1 MSNKFNEIDTELIKK
16 EVKEELLKREIMIG
30 LEEDEIDLFE
40 LFGVLKKHYKLVLI
54 MPIVVAILVALYS
67 LTLPNYYKSSA
78 TLYVQSKSGGLS
90 SVLSSIP
97 MAGMLGLG
105 QNSDSGYLEAFLKS
119 NTMSGIIIQ
128 KYGIATNTAIVGPN
142 PKPASEVK
150 YDELLKTVNKTVSI
164 SNDAKSGLITI
175 SAETMDAKLSADI
188 TNTYI
193 EHLTRFASEPQRKKL
208 HFLAEQ
214 LAQVNKDLNEAQEA
228 LKKFQDENKMF
239 TLEDHAKSVV
249 ERMTK
254 LQTEK
259 FSTEVS
265 MQTQDRLM
273 QSFGSMPELVKLEA
287 LKVSEATRI
296 KAINDEINVTQT
308 AMENLPKLAL
318 EFARLRVG
326 LSVKEKLFTMITEQH
341 ELAKIATAD
350 ESSAFDIIDTPLV
363 PELKSKPKRSIMVVL
378 SGLLAGVI
386 GVFSSFLIEFIQKRK
401 QKEKQES

>member
-54 MPIVVAILVALYS
+54 MPLIVAILVALYS
-67 LTLPNYYKSSA
+67 LTMPNYYKSSA

-105 QNSDSGYLEAFLKS
+105 QSSDSGYLEAFLKS

-128 KYGIATNTAIVGPN
+128 KFGIATNTAIVGPN

-150 YDELLKTVNKTVSI
+150 YDDLLNIVNKTVSI
-164 SNDAKSGLITI
+164 GNDAKSGLITI
-175 SAETMDAKLSADI
+175 SAETMDANLSAQI
-188 TNTYI
+188 TNSYI
-193 EHLTRFASEPQRKKL
+193 EHLTRFANEPQHKKL
-208 HFLAEQ
+208 LFLSEQ
-214 LAQVNKDLNEAQEA
+214 LAQVTKDLNEAQES

-239 TLEDHAKSVV
+239 TLEEYAKSIV

-273 QSFGSMPELVKLEA
+273 QSFGSMPELIKLEA
-287 LKVSEATRI
+287 LKVAEATRI
-296 KAINDEINVTQT
+296 KAISDEITVTQT
-308 AMENLPKLAL
+308 AMESLPKLAL
-318 EFARLRVG
+318 EFARLRVA
-326 LSVKEKLFTMITEQH
+326 LSVKEKLFAMITEQH
-341 ELAKIATAD
+341 ELAKIAIAD
-350 ESSAFDIIDTPLV
+350 ESSAFDVIDSPLV
-363 PELKSKPKRSIMVVL
+363 PELKSKPKRATMVIL
-378 SGLLAGVI
+378 AGLLAGVI

-401 QKEKQES
+401 QKES

>member
-54 MPIVVAILVALYS
+54 MPLIVAILVALYS
-67 LTLPNYYKSSA
+67 LTMPNYYKSSA

-105 QNSDSGYLEAFLKS
+105 QSSDSGYLEAFLKS

-128 KYGIATNTAIVGPN
+128 KFGIATNTAIVGPN

-150 YDELLKTVNKTVSI
+150 YDDLLNIVNKTVSI
-164 SNDAKSGLITI
+164 GNDAKSGLITI
-175 SAETMDAKLSADI
+175 SAETMDANLSAQI
-188 TNTYI
+188 TNSYI
-193 EHLTRFASEPQRKKL
+193 EHLTRFANEPQRKKL
-208 HFLAEQ
+208 LFLSEQ
-214 LAQVNKDLNEAQEA
+214 LAQVTKDLNEAQES

-239 TLEDHAKSVV
+239 TLEEYAKSIV

-273 QSFGSMPELVKLEA
+273 QSFGSMPELIKLEA
-287 LKVSEATRI
+287 LKVAEATRI
-296 KAINDEINVTQT
+296 KAINDEISVTQT
-308 AMENLPKLAL
+308 AMESLPKLAL
-318 EFARLRVG
+318 EFARLRVA

-341 ELAKIATAD
+341 ELAKIAIAD
-350 ESSAFDIIDTPLV
+350 ESTSFDIIDSPLV
-363 PELKSKPKRSIMVVL
+363 PELKSKPKRATMVIL
-378 SGLLAGVI
+378 AGLLAGVI
-386 GVFSSFLIEFIQKRK
+386 GVLSSFLIEFIQKRK
-401 QKEKQES
+401 QKES

>member
-54 MPIVVAILVALYS
+54 MPLIVAILVALYS
-67 LTLPNYYKSSA
+67 LTMPNYYKSSA

-105 QNSDSGYLEAFLKS
+105 QSSDSGYLEAFLKS

-128 KYGIATNTAIVGPN
+128 KFGIATNTAIVGPN
-142 PKPASEVK
+142 PKPASDVK
-150 YDELLKTVNKTVSI
+150 YDDLLNTVNKTVSI
-164 SNDAKSGLITI
+164 GNDAKSGLITI
-175 SAETMDAKLSADI
+175 SAETMDANLSAQI
-188 TNTYI
+188 TNSYI
-193 EHLTRFASEPQRKKL
+193 EHLTRFANEPQRKKL
-208 HFLAEQ
+208 LFLSEQ
-214 LAQVNKDLNEAQEA
+214 LAQVTKDLNEAQES

-239 TLEDHAKSVV
+239 TLEEYAKSIV

-273 QSFGSMPELVKLEA
+273 QSFGSMPELIKLEA
-287 LKVSEATRI
+287 LKVAEATRI
-296 KAINDEINVTQT
+296 KAISDEITVTQT
-308 AMENLPKLAL
+308 AMESLPKLAL
-318 EFARLRVG
+318 DFARLRVA
-326 LSVKEKLFTMITEQH
+326 LSVKEKLFTMITEQY
-341 ELAKIATAD
+341 ELAKIAIAD
-350 ESSAFDIIDTPLV
+350 ESSAFDIIDSPLV
-363 PELKSKPKRSIMVVL
+363 PELKSKPKRATMVIL
-378 SGLLAGVI
+378 AGLLAGVI

-401 QKEKQES
+401 QKES

>member
-1 MSNKFNEIDTELIKK
+1 MNNKFNEIDTELIKK

-54 MPIVVAILVALYS
+54 MPLIVAILVALYS
-67 LTLPNYYKSSA
+67 LTMPNYYKSSA
-78 TLYVQSKSGGLS
+78 TLYVQSKSGGLN

-105 QNSDSGYLEAFLKS
+105 QSSDSGYLEAFLKS

-142 PKPASEVK
+142 PKPASDVK
-150 YDELLKTVNKTVSI
+150 YDDLLNIVNKTVSI
-164 SNDAKSGLITI
+164 GNDAKSGLITI
-175 SAETMDAKLSADI
+175 SAETMDANLSAQI
-188 TNTYI
+188 TNSYI
-193 EHLTRFASEPQRKKL
+193 EHLTRFANEPQRKKL
-208 HFLAEQ
+208 LFLSEQ
-214 LAQVNKDLNEAQEA
+214 LAQVTKDLNEAQES

-239 TLEDHAKSVV
+239 TLEEYAKSIV

-273 QSFGSMPELVKLEA
+273 QSFGSMPELIKLEA
-287 LKVSEATRI
+287 LKVAEATRI
-296 KAINDEINVTQT
+296 KAINDEISVTQT
-308 AMENLPKLAL
+308 AMESLPKLAL
-318 EFARLRVG
+318 EFARLRVA
-326 LSVKEKLFTMITEQH
+326 LSVKEKLFTMITEQY
-341 ELAKIATAD
+341 ELAKIAIAD
-350 ESSAFDIIDTPLV
+350 ESSAFDVIDSPLV
-363 PELKSKPKRSIMVVL
+363 PELKSKPKRATMVIL
-378 SGLLAGVI
+378 AGLLAGVI

-401 QKEKQES
+401 QKES

>member
-54 MPIVVAILVALYS
+54 MPLIVAILVALYS
-67 LTLPNYYKSSA
+67 LTMPNYYKSSA

-105 QNSDSGYLEAFLKS
+105 QSSDSGYLEAFLKS

-128 KYGIATNTAIVGPN
+128 KFGIATNTAIVGPN
-142 PKPASEVK
+142 PKPASDVK
-150 YDELLKTVNKTVSI
+150 YDDLLNTVNKTVSI
-164 SNDAKSGLITI
+164 GNDAKSGLITI
-175 SAETMDAKLSADI
+175 SAETMDANLSAQI
-188 TNTYI
+188 TNSYI
-193 EHLTRFASEPQRKKL
+193 EHLTRFANEPQRKKL
-208 HFLAEQ
+208 LFLSEQ
-214 LAQVNKDLNEAQEA
+214 LAQVTKDLNEAQES

-239 TLEDHAKSVV
+239 TLEEYAKSIV

-273 QSFGSMPELVKLEA
+273 QSFGSMPELIKLEA
-287 LKVSEATRI
+287 LKVAEATRI
-296 KAINDEINVTQT
+296 KAINDEISVTQT
-308 AMENLPKLAL
+308 AMESLPKLAL
-318 EFARLRVG
+318 EFARLRVA

-341 ELAKIATAD
+341 ELAKIAIAD
-350 ESSAFDIIDTPLV
+350 ESTSFDIIDSPLV
-363 PELKSKPKRSIMVVL
+363 PELKSKPKRATMVIL
-378 SGLLAGVI
+378 AGLLAGVI

-401 QKEKQES
+401 QKES

>member
-54 MPIVVAILVALYS
+54 MPLIVAILVALYS
-67 LTLPNYYKSSA
+67 LTMPNYYKSSA
-78 TLYVQSKSGGLS
+78 TLYVQSKSGGLN

-97 MAGMLGLG
+97 MLGLG
-105 QNSDSGYLEAFLKS
+105 QSSDSGYLEAFLKS

-128 KYGIATNTAIVGPN
+128 KFGIATNTAIVGPN
-142 PKPASEVK
+142 PKPASDVK
-150 YDELLKTVNKTVSI
+150 YDDLLNSVNKTVSI
-164 SNDAKSGLITI
+164 GNDAKSGLITI
-175 SAETMDAKLSADI
+175 SAETMDANLSAQI
-188 TNTYI
+188 TNSYI
-193 EHLTRFASEPQRKKL
+193 EHLTRFANEPQRKKL
-208 HFLAEQ
+208 LFLSEQ
-214 LAQVNKDLNEAQEA
+214 LAQVTKDLNEAQES

-239 TLEDHAKSVV
+239 TLEEYAKSIV

-273 QSFGSMPELVKLEA
+273 QSFGSMPELIKLEA
-287 LKVSEATRI
+287 LKVAEATRI
-296 KAINDEINVTQT
+296 KAINDEISVTQT
-308 AMENLPKLAL
+308 AMESLPKLAL
-318 EFARLRVG
+318 DFARLRVA
-326 LSVKEKLFTMITEQH
+326 LSVKEKLFTMITEQY
-341 ELAKIATAD
+341 ELAKIAIAD
-350 ESSAFDIIDTPLV
+350 ESSAFDIIDSPLV
-363 PELKSKPKRSIMVVL
+363 PELKSKPKRATMVIL
-378 SGLLAGVI
+378 AGLLAGVI

-401 QKEKQES
+401 QKES

>member
-54 MPIVVAILVALYS
+54 MPLIVAILVALYS
-67 LTLPNYYKSSA
+67 LTMPNYYKSSA
-78 TLYVQSKSGGLS
+78 TLYVQSKSGGLN

-105 QNSDSGYLEAFLKS
+105 QSSDSGYLEAFLKS

-150 YDELLKTVNKTVSI
+150 YDDLLNIVNKTVSI
-164 SNDAKSGLITI
+164 GNDAKSGLITI
-175 SAETMDAKLSADI
+175 SAETMDANLSAQI
-188 TNTYI
+188 TNSYI
-193 EHLTRFASEPQRKKL
+193 EHLTRFANEPQRKKL
-208 HFLAEQ
+208 LFLSEQ
-214 LAQVNKDLNEAQEA
+214 LAQVTKDLNEAQES

-239 TLEDHAKSVV
+239 TLEEYAKSIV

-273 QSFGSMPELVKLEA
+273 QSFGSMPELIKLEA
-287 LKVSEATRI
+287 LKVAEATRI
-296 KAINDEINVTQT
+296 KAINDEISVTQT
-308 AMENLPKLAL
+308 AMESLPKLAL
-318 EFARLRVG
+318 EFARLRVA
-326 LSVKEKLFTMITEQH
+326 LSVKEKLFTMITEQY
-341 ELAKIATAD
+341 ELAKIAIAD
-350 ESSAFDIIDTPLV
+350 ESSAFDIIDSPLV
-363 PELKSKPKRSIMVVL
+363 PELKSKPKRATMVIL
-378 SGLLAGVI
+378 AGLLAGVI

-401 QKEKQES
+401 QKES

>member
-54 MPIVVAILVALYS
+54 MPLIVAILVALYS
-67 LTLPNYYKSSA
+67 LTMPNYYKSSA

-105 QNSDSGYLEAFLKS
+105 QISDSGYLEAFLKS

-128 KYGIATNTAIVGPN
+128 KFGIATNTAIVGPN
-142 PKPASEVK
+142 PKPASDVK
-150 YDELLKTVNKTVSI
+150 YDDLLNTVNKTVSI
-164 SNDAKSGLITI
+164 GNDAKSGLITI
-175 SAETMDAKLSADI
+175 SAETMDANLSAQI
-188 TNTYI
+188 TNSYI
-193 EHLTRFASEPQRKKL
+193 EHLTRFANEPQHKKL
-208 HFLAEQ
+208 LFLSEQ
-214 LAQVNKDLNEAQEA
+214 LAQVTKDLNEAQES

-239 TLEDHAKSVV
+239 TLEEYAKSIV

-273 QSFGSMPELVKLEA
+273 QSFGSMPELIKLEA
-287 LKVSEATRI
+287 LKVAEATRI
-296 KAINDEINVTQT
+296 KAISDEITVTQT
-308 AMENLPKLAL
+308 AMESLPKLAL
-318 EFARLRVG
+318 DFARLRVA
-326 LSVKEKLFTMITEQH
+326 LSVKEKLFTMITEQY
-341 ELAKIATAD
+341 ELAKIAIAD
-350 ESSAFDIIDTPLV
+350 ESAAFDIIDSPLV
-363 PELKSKPKRSIMVVL
+363 PELKSKPKRATMVIL
-378 SGLLAGVI
+378 AGLLAGVI

-401 QKEKQES
+401 QKES

>member
-54 MPIVVAILVALYS
+54 MPLIVAILVALYS
-67 LTLPNYYKSSA
+67 LTMPNYYKSSA

-105 QNSDSGYLEAFLKS
+105 QISDSGYLEAFLKS

-128 KYGIATNTAIVGPN
+128 KFGIATNTAIVGPN

-150 YDELLKTVNKTVSI
+150 YDDLLNIVNKTVSI
-164 SNDAKSGLITI
+164 GNDAKSGLITI
-175 SAETMDAKLSADI
+175 SAETMDANLSAQI
-188 TNTYI
+188 TNSYI
-193 EHLTRFASEPQRKKL
+193 EHLTRFANEPQRKKL
-208 HFLAEQ
+208 LFLSEQ
-214 LAQVNKDLNEAQEA
+214 LAQVTKDLNEAQES

-239 TLEDHAKSVV
+239 TLEEYAKSIV

-273 QSFGSMPELVKLEA
+273 QSFGSMPELIKLEA
-287 LKVSEATRI
+287 LKVAEATRI
-296 KAINDEINVTQT
+296 KAINDEISVTQT
-308 AMENLPKLAL
+308 AMESLPKLAL
-318 EFARLRVG
+318 EFARLRVA
-326 LSVKEKLFTMITEQH
+326 LSVKEKLFTMITEQY
-341 ELAKIATAD
+341 ELAKIAIAD
-350 ESSAFDIIDTPLV
+350 ESSAFDVIDSPLV
-363 PELKSKPKRSIMVVL
+363 PELKSKPKRATMVIL
-378 SGLLAGVI
+378 AGLLAGVI

-401 QKEKQES
+401 QKES

>member
-54 MPIVVAILVALYS
+54 MPLIVAILVALYS
-67 LTLPNYYKSSA
+67 LTMPNYYKSSA

-105 QNSDSGYLEAFLKS
+105 QSSDSGYLEAFLKS

-128 KYGIATNTAIVGPN
+128 KFGIATNTAIVGPN

-150 YDELLKTVNKTVSI
+150 YDDLLNIVNKTVSI
-164 SNDAKSGLITI
+164 GNDAKSGLITI
-175 SAETMDAKLSADI
+175 SAETMDANLSAQI
-188 TNTYI
+188 TNSYI
-193 EHLTRFASEPQRKKL
+193 EHLTRFANEPQRKKL
-208 HFLAEQ
+208 LFLSEQ
-214 LAQVNKDLNEAQEA
+214 LAQVTKDLNEAQES

-239 TLEDHAKSVV
+239 TLEEYAKSIV

-273 QSFGSMPELVKLEA
+273 QSFGSMPELIKLEA
-287 LKVSEATRI
+287 LKVAEATRI
-296 KAINDEINVTQT
+296 KAINDEISVTQT
-308 AMENLPKLAL
+308 AMESLPKLAL
-318 EFARLRVG
+318 EFARLRVA

-341 ELAKIATAD
+341 ELAKIAIAD
-350 ESSAFDIIDTPLV
+350 ESSAFDVIDSPLV
-363 PELKSKPKRSIMVVL
+363 PELKSKPKRATMVIL
-378 SGLLAGVI
+378 AGLLAGVI

-401 QKEKQES
+401 QKES

>member
-54 MPIVVAILVALYS
+54 MPLIVAILVALYS
-67 LTLPNYYKSSA
+67 LTMPNYYKSSA

-105 QNSDSGYLEAFLKS
+105 QSSDSGYLEAFLKS

-128 KYGIATNTAIVGPN
+128 KFGIATNTAIVGPN
-142 PKPASEVK
+142 PKPASDVK
-150 YDELLKTVNKTVSI
+150 YDDLLNIVNKTVSI
-164 SNDAKSGLITI
+164 GNDAKSGLITI
-175 SAETMDAKLSADI
+175 SAETMDANLSAQI
-188 TNTYI
+188 TNSYI
-193 EHLTRFASEPQRKKL
+193 EHLTRFANEPQRKKL
-208 HFLAEQ
+208 LFLSEQ
-214 LAQVNKDLNEAQEA
+214 LAQVTKDLNEAQES

-239 TLEDHAKSVV
+239 TLEEYAKSIV

-273 QSFGSMPELVKLEA
+273 QSFGSMPELIKLEA
-287 LKVSEATRI
+287 LKVAEATRI
-296 KAINDEINVTQT
+296 KAINDEISVTQT
-308 AMENLPKLAL
+308 AMESLPKLAL
-318 EFARLRVG
+318 EFARLRVA

-341 ELAKIATAD
+341 ELAKIAIAD
-350 ESSAFDIIDTPLV
+350 ESSAFDIIDSPLV
-363 PELKSKPKRSIMVVL
+363 PELKSKPKRATMVIL
-378 SGLLAGVI
+378 AGLLAGVI

-401 QKEKQES
+401 QKES

>member
-54 MPIVVAILVALYS
+54 MPLIVAILVALYS
-67 LTLPNYYKSSA
+67 LTMPNYYKSSA
-78 TLYVQSKSGGLS
+78 TLYVQSKSGGLN

-105 QNSDSGYLEAFLKS
+105 LSSDSGYLEAFLKS

-150 YDELLKTVNKTVSI
+150 YDDLLNIVNKTVSI
-164 SNDAKSGLITI
+164 GNDAKSGLITI
-175 SAETMDAKLSADI
+175 SAETMDANLSAQI
-188 TNTYI
+188 TNSYI
-193 EHLTRFASEPQRKKL
+193 EHLTRFANEPQRKKL
-208 HFLAEQ
+208 LFLSEQ
-214 LAQVNKDLNEAQEA
+214 LAQVTKDLNEAQES

-239 TLEDHAKSVV
+239 TLEEYAKSIV

-273 QSFGSMPELVKLEA
+273 QSFGSMPELIKLEA
-287 LKVSEATRI
+287 LKVAEATRI
-296 KAINDEINVTQT
+296 KAINDEISVTQT
-308 AMENLPKLAL
+308 AMESLPKLAL
-318 EFARLRVG
+318 EFARLRVA
-326 LSVKEKLFTMITEQH
+326 LSVKEKLFTMITEQY
-341 ELAKIATAD
+341 ELAKIAIAD
-350 ESSAFDIIDTPLV
+350 ESSAFDIIDSPLV
-363 PELKSKPKRSIMVVL
+363 PELKSKPKRATMVIL
-378 SGLLAGVI
+378 AGLLAGVI

-401 QKEKQES
+401 QKES

>member
-54 MPIVVAILVALYS
+54 MPLIVAILVALYS
-67 LTLPNYYKSSA
+67 LTMPNYYKSSA

-105 QNSDSGYLEAFLKS
+105 QSSDSGYLEAFLKS

-128 KYGIATNTAIVGPN
+128 KFGIATNTAIVGPN
-142 PKPASEVK
+142 PKPASDVK
-150 YDELLKTVNKTVSI
+150 YDDLLNTVNKTVSI
-164 SNDAKSGLITI
+164 GNDAKSGLITI
-175 SAETMDAKLSADI
+175 SAETMDANLSAQI
-188 TNTYI
+188 TNSYI
-193 EHLTRFASEPQRKKL
+193 EHLTRFANEPQRKKL
-208 HFLAEQ
+208 LFLSEQ
-214 LAQVNKDLNEAQEA
+214 LAQVTKDLNEAQES

-239 TLEDHAKSVV
+239 TLEEYAKSIV

-273 QSFGSMPELVKLEA
+273 QSFGSMPELIKLEA
-287 LKVSEATRI
+287 LKVAEATRI
-296 KAINDEINVTQT
+296 KAINDEISVTQT
-308 AMENLPKLAL
+308 AMESLPKLAL
-318 EFARLRVG
+318 EFARLRVA
-326 LSVKEKLFTMITEQH
+326 LSVKEKLFTMITEQY
-341 ELAKIATAD
+341 ELAKIAIAD
-350 ESSAFDIIDTPLV
+350 ESSAFDIIDSPLV
-363 PELKSKPKRSIMVVL
+363 PELKSKPKRATMVIL
-378 SGLLAGVI
+378 AGLLAGVI

-401 QKEKQES
+401 QKES

>member
-54 MPIVVAILVALYS
+54 MPLIVAILVALYS
-67 LTLPNYYKSSA
+67 LTMPNYYKSSA

-105 QNSDSGYLEAFLKS
+105 QSSDSGYLEAFLKS

-128 KYGIATNTAIVGPN
+128 KFGIATNTAIVGPN

-150 YDELLKTVNKTVSI
+150 YDDLLNIVNKTVSI
-164 SNDAKSGLITI
+164 GNDAKSGLITI
-175 SAETMDAKLSADI
+175 SAETMDANLSAQI
-188 TNTYI
+188 TNSYI
-193 EHLTRFASEPQRKKL
+193 EHLTRFANEPQRKKL
-208 HFLAEQ
+208 LFLSEQ
-214 LAQVNKDLNEAQEA
+214 LAQVTKDLNEAQES

-239 TLEDHAKSVV
+239 TLEEYAKSIV

-273 QSFGSMPELVKLEA
+273 QSFGSMPELIKLEA
-287 LKVSEATRI
+287 LKVAEATRI
-296 KAINDEINVTQT
+296 KAISDEITVTQT
-308 AMENLPKLAL
+308 AMESLPKLAL
-318 EFARLRVG
+318 EFARLRVA
-326 LSVKEKLFTMITEQH
+326 LSVKEKLFTMITEQY
-341 ELAKIATAD
+341 ELAKIAIAD
-350 ESSAFDIIDTPLV
+350 ESSAFDVIDSPLV
-363 PELKSKPKRSIMVVL
+363 PELKSKPKRATMVIL
-378 SGLLAGVI
+378 AGLLAGVI

-401 QKEKQES
+401 QKES

>member
-1 MSNKFNEIDTELIKK
+1 MSNKFNEIDTDLIKK

-54 MPIVVAILVALYS
+54 MPLIVAILVALYS
-67 LTLPNYYKSSA
+67 LTMPNYYKSSA

-105 QNSDSGYLEAFLKS
+105 QSSDSGYLEAFLKS

-150 YDELLKTVNKTVSI
+150 YDDLLNIVNKTVSI
-164 SNDAKSGLITI
+164 GNDAKSGLITI
-175 SAETMDAKLSADI
+175 SAETMDANLSAQI
-188 TNTYI
+188 TNSYI
-193 EHLTRFASEPQRKKL
+193 EHLTRFANEPQRKKL
-208 HFLAEQ
+208 LFLSEQ
-214 LAQVNKDLNEAQEA
+214 LAQVTKDLNEAQES

-239 TLEDHAKSVV
+239 TLEEYAKSIV

-273 QSFGSMPELVKLEA
+273 QSFGSMPELIKLEA
-287 LKVSEATRI
+287 LKVAEATRI
-296 KAINDEINVTQT
+296 KAINDEISVTQT
-308 AMENLPKLAL
+308 AMESLPKLAL
-318 EFARLRVG
+318 DFARLRVA
-326 LSVKEKLFTMITEQH
+326 LSVKEKLFAMITEQH
-341 ELAKIATAD
+341 ELAKIAIAD
-350 ESSAFDIIDTPLV
+350 ESSAFDIIDSPLV
-363 PELKSKPKRSIMVVL
+363 PELKSKPKRATMVIL
-378 SGLLAGVI
+378 AGLLAGVI

-401 QKEKQES
+401 QKES

>member
-54 MPIVVAILVALYS
+54 MPLIVAILVALYS
-67 LTLPNYYKSSA
+67 LTMPNYYKSSA

-105 QNSDSGYLEAFLKS
+105 QSSDSGYLEAFLKS

-128 KYGIATNTAIVGPN
+128 KFGIATNTAIVGPN

-150 YDELLKTVNKTVSI
+150 YDDLLNIVNKTVSI
-164 SNDAKSGLITI
+164 GNDAKSGLITI
-175 SAETMDAKLSADI
+175 SAETMDANLSAQI
-188 TNTYI
+188 TNSYI

-208 HFLAEQ
+208 LFLSEQ
-214 LAQVNKDLNEAQEA
+214 LAQVTKDLNEAQES

-239 TLEDHAKSVV
+239 TLEEYAKSIV

-273 QSFGSMPELVKLEA
+273 QSFGSMPELIKLEA
-287 LKVSEATRI
+287 LKVAEATRI
-296 KAINDEINVTQT
+296 KAISDEITVTQT
-308 AMENLPKLAL
+308 AMESLPKLAL
-318 EFARLRVG
+318 EFARLRVA

-341 ELAKIATAD
+341 ELAKIAIAD
-350 ESSAFDIIDTPLV
+350 ESSAFDIIDSPLV
-363 PELKSKPKRSIMVVL
+363 PELKSKPKRATMVIL
-378 SGLLAGVI
+378 AGLLAGVI

-401 QKEKQES
+401 QKES

>member
-1 MSNKFNEIDTELIKK
+1 MNNKFNEIDTELIKK

-54 MPIVVAILVALYS
+54 MPLIVAILVALYS
-67 LTLPNYYKSSA
+67 LTMPNYYKSSA
-78 TLYVQSKSGGLS
+78 TLYVQSKSGGLN

-105 QNSDSGYLEAFLKS
+105 LSSDSGYLEAFLKS

-150 YDELLKTVNKTVSI
+150 YDDLLNIVNKTVSI
-164 SNDAKSGLITI
+164 GNDAKSGLITI
-175 SAETMDAKLSADI
+175 SAETMDANLSAQI
-188 TNTYI
+188 TNSYI
-193 EHLTRFASEPQRKKL
+193 EHLTRFANEPQRKKL
-208 HFLAEQ
+208 LFLSEQ
-214 LAQVNKDLNEAQEA
+214 LAQVTKDLNEAQES

-239 TLEDHAKSVV
+239 TLEEYAKSIV

-273 QSFGSMPELVKLEA
+273 QSFGSMPELIKLEA
-287 LKVSEATRI
+287 LKVAETTRI
-296 KAINDEINVTQT
+296 KAISDEITVTQT
-308 AMENLPKLAL
+308 AMESLPKLAL
-318 EFARLRVG
+318 DFARLRVA
-326 LSVKEKLFTMITEQH
+326 LSVKEKLFTMITEQY
-341 ELAKIATAD
+341 ELAKIAIAD
-350 ESSAFDIIDTPLV
+350 ESSAFDVIDSPLV
-363 PELKSKPKRSIMVVL
+363 PELKSKPKRATMVIL
-378 SGLLAGVI
+378 AGLLAGVI

-401 QKEKQES
+401 QKES

>member
-54 MPIVVAILVALYS
+54 MPLIVAILVALYS
-67 LTLPNYYKSSA
+67 LTMPNYYKSSA

-105 QNSDSGYLEAFLKS
+105 QSSDSGYLEAFLKS

-128 KYGIATNTAIVGPN
+128 KFGIATNTAIVGPN
-142 PKPASEVK
+142 PKPASDVK
-150 YDELLKTVNKTVSI
+150 YDDLLNTVNKTVSI
-164 SNDAKSGLITI
+164 GNDAKSGLITI
-175 SAETMDAKLSADI
+175 SAETMDANLSAQI
-188 TNTYI
+188 TNSYI
-193 EHLTRFASEPQRKKL
+193 EHLTRFANEPQRKKL
-208 HFLAEQ
+208 LFLSEQ
-214 LAQVNKDLNEAQEA
+214 LAQVTKDLNEAQES

-239 TLEDHAKSVV
+239 TLEEYAKSIV

-273 QSFGSMPELVKLEA
+273 QSFGSMPELIKLEA
-287 LKVSEATRI
+287 LKVAEATRI
-296 KAINDEINVTQT
+296 KAINDEISVTQT
-308 AMENLPKLAL
+308 AMESLPKLAL
-318 EFARLRVG
+318 EFARLRVA

-341 ELAKIATAD
+341 ELAKIAIAD
-350 ESSAFDIIDTPLV
+350 ESSAFDIIDSPLV
-363 PELKSKPKRSIMVVL
+363 PELKSKPKRATMVIL
-378 SGLLAGVI
+378 AGLLAGVI

-401 QKEKQES
+401 QKES

>member
-54 MPIVVAILVALYS
+54 MPLIVAILVALYS
-67 LTLPNYYKSSA
+67 LTMPNYYKSSA

-105 QNSDSGYLEAFLKS
+105 QSSDSGYLEAFLKS

-128 KYGIATNTAIVGPN
+128 KFGIATNTAIVGPN

-150 YDELLKTVNKTVSI
+150 YDDLLNIVNKTVSI
-164 SNDAKSGLITI
+164 GNDAKSGLITI
-175 SAETMDAKLSADI
+175 SAETMDANLSAQI
-188 TNTYI
+188 TNSYI
-193 EHLTRFASEPQRKKL
+193 EHLTRFANEPQRKKL
-208 HFLAEQ
+208 LFLSEQ
-214 LAQVNKDLNEAQEA
+214 LAQVTKDLNEAQES

-239 TLEDHAKSVV
+239 TLEEYAKSIV

-273 QSFGSMPELVKLEA
+273 QSFGSMPELIKLEA
-287 LKVSEATRI
+287 LKVAEATRI
-296 KAINDEINVTQT
+296 KAINDEISVTQT
-308 AMENLPKLAL
+308 AMESLPKLAL
-318 EFARLRVG
+318 EFARLRVA

-341 ELAKIATAD
+341 ELAKIAIAD
-350 ESSAFDIIDTPLV
+350 ESTSFDIIDSPLV
-363 PELKSKPKRSIMVVL
+363 PELKSKPKRATMVIL
-378 SGLLAGVI
+378 AGLLAGVI

-401 QKEKQES
+401 QKES

>member
-54 MPIVVAILVALYS
+54 MPLIVAILVALYS
-67 LTLPNYYKSSA
+67 LTMPNYYKSSA

-105 QNSDSGYLEAFLKS
+105 QSSDSGYLEAFLKS

-128 KYGIATNTAIVGPN
+128 KFGIATNTAIVGPN

-150 YDELLKTVNKTVSI
+150 YDDLLNIVNKTVSI
-164 SNDAKSGLITI
+164 GNDAKSGLITI
-175 SAETMDAKLSADI
+175 SAETMDANLSAQI
-188 TNTYI
+188 TNSYI
-193 EHLTRFASEPQRKKL
+193 EHLTRFANEPQRKKL
-208 HFLAEQ
+208 LFLSEQ
-214 LAQVNKDLNEAQEA
+214 LAQVTKDLNEAQES

-239 TLEDHAKSVV
+239 TLEEYAKSIV

-273 QSFGSMPELVKLEA
+273 QSFGSMPELIKLEA
-287 LKVSEATRI
+287 LKVAEATRI
-296 KAINDEINVTQT
+296 KAINDEISVTQT
-308 AMENLPKLAL
+308 AMESLPKLAL
-318 EFARLRVG
+318 EFARLRVA

-341 ELAKIATAD
+341 ELAKIAIAD
-350 ESSAFDIIDTPLV
+350 ESAAFDVIDSPLV
-363 PELKSKPKRSIMVVL
+363 PELKSKPKRATMVIL
-378 SGLLAGVI
+378 AGLLAGVI

-401 QKEKQES
+401 QKES

>member
-54 MPIVVAILVALYS
+54 MPLIVAILVALYS
-67 LTLPNYYKSSA
+67 LTMPNYYKSSA
-78 TLYVQSKSGGLS
+78 TLYVQSKSGGLN

-105 QNSDSGYLEAFLKS
+105 QSSDSGYLEAFLKS

-128 KYGIATNTAIVGPN
+128 KFGIATNTAIVGPN
-142 PKPASEVK
+142 PKPASDVK
-150 YDELLKTVNKTVSI
+150 YDDLLNTVNKTVSI
-164 SNDAKSGLITI
+164 GNDAKSGLITI
-175 SAETMDAKLSADI
+175 SAETMDANLSAQI
-188 TNTYI
+188 TNSYI
-193 EHLTRFASEPQRKKL
+193 EHLTRFANEPQRKKL
-208 HFLAEQ
+208 LFLSEQ
-214 LAQVNKDLNEAQEA
+214 LAQVTKDLNEAQES

-239 TLEDHAKSVV
+239 TLEEYAKSIV

-273 QSFGSMPELVKLEA
+273 QSFGSMPELIKLEA
-287 LKVSEATRI
+287 LKVAEATRI
-296 KAINDEINVTQT
+296 KAINDEISVTQT
-308 AMENLPKLAL
+308 AMESLPKLAL
-318 EFARLRVG
+318 EFARLRVA
-326 LSVKEKLFTMITEQH
+326 LSVKEKLFTMITEQY
-341 ELAKIATAD
+341 ELAKIAIAD
-350 ESSAFDIIDTPLV
+350 ESSAFDIIDSPLV
-363 PELKSKPKRSIMVVL
+363 PELKSKPKRATMVIL
-378 SGLLAGVI
+378 AGLLAGVI

-401 QKEKQES
+401 QKES

>member
-54 MPIVVAILVALYS
+54 MPLIVAILVALYS
-67 LTLPNYYKSSA
+67 LTMPNYYKSSA

-105 QNSDSGYLEAFLKS
+105 QSSDSGYLEAFLKS

-128 KYGIATNTAIVGPN
+128 KFGIATNTAIVGPN

-150 YDELLKTVNKTVSI
+150 YDDLLNIVNKTVSI
-164 SNDAKSGLITI
+164 GNDAKSGLITI
-175 SAETMDAKLSADI
+175 SAETMDANLSAQI
-188 TNTYI
+188 TNSYI
-193 EHLTRFASEPQRKKL
+193 EHLTRFANEPQRKKL
-208 HFLAEQ
+208 LFLSEQ
-214 LAQVNKDLNEAQEA
+214 LAQVTKDLNEAQES

-239 TLEDHAKSVV
+239 TLEEYAKSIV

-273 QSFGSMPELVKLEA
+273 QSFGSMPELIKLEA
-287 LKVSEATRI
+287 LKVAEATRI
-296 KAINDEINVTQT
+296 KAISDEITVTQT
-308 AMENLPKLAL
+308 AMESLPKLAL
-318 EFARLRVG
+318 DFARLRVA

-341 ELAKIATAD
+341 ELAKIAIAD
-350 ESSAFDIIDTPLV
+350 ESAAFDIIDSPLV
-363 PELKSKPKRSIMVVL
+363 PELKSKPKRATMVIL
-378 SGLLAGVI
+378 AGLLAGVI

-401 QKEKQES
+401 QKES

>member
-54 MPIVVAILVALYS
+54 MPLIVAILVALYS
-67 LTLPNYYKSSA
+67 LTMPNYYKSSA

-105 QNSDSGYLEAFLKS
+105 QSSDSGYLEAFLKS

-128 KYGIATNTAIVGPN
+128 KFGIATNTAIVGPN
-142 PKPASEVK
+142 PKPASDVK
-150 YDELLKTVNKTVSI
+150 YDDLLNIVNKTVSI
-164 SNDAKSGLITI
+164 GNDAKSGLITI
-175 SAETMDAKLSADI
+175 SAETMDANLSAQI
-188 TNTYI
+188 TNSYI
-193 EHLTRFASEPQRKKL
+193 EHLTRFANEPQRKKL
-208 HFLAEQ
+208 LFLSEQ
-214 LAQVNKDLNEAQEA
+214 LAQVTKDLNEAQES

-239 TLEDHAKSVV
+239 TLEEYAKSIV

-273 QSFGSMPELVKLEA
+273 QSFGSMPELIKLEA
-287 LKVSEATRI
+287 LKVAEATRI
-296 KAINDEINVTQT
+296 KAINDEISVTQT
-308 AMENLPKLAL
+308 AMESLPKLAL
-318 EFARLRVG
+318 EFARLRVA
-326 LSVKEKLFTMITEQH
+326 LSVKEKLFTMITEQY
-341 ELAKIATAD
+341 ELAKIAIAD
-350 ESSAFDIIDTPLV
+350 ESSAFDVIDSPLV
-363 PELKSKPKRSIMVVL
+363 PELKSKPKRATMVIL
-378 SGLLAGVI
+378 AGLLAGVI

-401 QKEKQES
+401 QKES

>member
-54 MPIVVAILVALYS
+54 MPLIVAILVALYS
-67 LTLPNYYKSSA
+67 LTMPNYYKSSA

-105 QNSDSGYLEAFLKS
+105 QSSDSGYLEAFLKS

-128 KYGIATNTAIVGPN
+128 KFGIATNTAIVGPN

-150 YDELLKTVNKTVSI
+150 YDDLLNIVNKTVSI
-164 SNDAKSGLITI
+164 GNDAKSGLITI
-175 SAETMDAKLSADI
+175 SAETMDANLSAQI
-188 TNTYI
+188 TNSYI
-193 EHLTRFASEPQRKKL
+193 EHLTRFANEPQRKKL
-208 HFLAEQ
+208 LFLSEQ
-214 LAQVNKDLNEAQEA
+214 LAQVTKDLNEAQES

-239 TLEDHAKSVV
+239 TLEEYAKSIV

-273 QSFGSMPELVKLEA
+273 QSFGSMPELIKLEA
-287 LKVSEATRI
+287 LKVAEATRI
-296 KAINDEINVTQT
+296 KAINDEISVTQT
-308 AMENLPKLAL
+308 AMESLPKLAL
-318 EFARLRVG
+318 EFARLRVA

-341 ELAKIATAD
+341 ELAKIAIAD
-350 ESSAFDIIDTPLV
+350 ESAAFDVIDSPLE
-363 PELKSKPKRSIMVVL
+363 PELKSKPKRATMVIL
-378 SGLLAGVI
+378 AGLLAGVI

-401 QKEKQES
+401 QKES

>member
-1 MSNKFNEIDTELIKK
+1 MNNKFNEIDTELIKK

-54 MPIVVAILVALYS
+54 MPLIVAILVALYS
-67 LTLPNYYKSSA
+67 LTMPNYYKSSA

-105 QNSDSGYLEAFLKS
+105 QSSDSGYLEAFLKS

-128 KYGIATNTAIVGPN
+128 KFGIATNTAIVGPN

-150 YDELLKTVNKTVSI
+150 YDDLLNIVNKTVSI
-164 SNDAKSGLITI
+164 GNDAKSGLITI
-175 SAETMDAKLSADI
+175 SAETMDANLSAQI
-188 TNTYI
+188 TNSYI
-193 EHLTRFASEPQRKKL
+193 EHLTRFANEPQRKKL
-208 HFLAEQ
+208 LFLSEQ
-214 LAQVNKDLNEAQEA
+214 LAQVTKDLNEAQES

-239 TLEDHAKSVV
+239 TLEEYAKSIV

-273 QSFGSMPELVKLEA
+273 QSFGSMPELIKLEA
-287 LKVSEATRI
+287 LKVAEATRI
-296 KAINDEINVTQT
+296 KAISDEITVTQT
-308 AMENLPKLAL
+308 AMESLPKLAL
-318 EFARLRVG
+318 DFARLRVA

-341 ELAKIATAD
+341 ELAKIAIAD
-350 ESSAFDIIDTPLV
+350 ESAAFDVIDSPLV
-363 PELKSKPKRSIMVVL
+363 PELKSKPKRATMVIL
-378 SGLLAGVI
+378 AGLLAGVI

-401 QKEKQES
+401 QKES

>member
-54 MPIVVAILVALYS
+54 MPLIVAILVALYS
-67 LTLPNYYKSSA
+67 LTMPNYYKSSA
-78 TLYVQSKSGGLS
+78 TLYVQSKSGGLN

-105 QNSDSGYLEAFLKS
+105 QSSDSGYLEAFLKS

-128 KYGIATNTAIVGPN
+128 KFGIATNTAIVGPN
-142 PKPASEVK
+142 PKPASDVK
-150 YDELLKTVNKTVSI
+150 YDDLLNTVNKTVSI
-164 SNDAKSGLITI
+164 GNDAKSGLITI
-175 SAETMDAKLSADI
+175 SAETMDANLSAQI
-188 TNTYI
+188 TNSYI
-193 EHLTRFASEPQRKKL
+193 EHLTRFANEPQRKKL
-208 HFLAEQ
+208 LFLSEQ
-214 LAQVNKDLNEAQEA
+214 LAQVTKDLNEAQES

-239 TLEDHAKSVV
+239 TLEEYAKSIV

-273 QSFGSMPELVKLEA
+273 QSFGSMPELIKLEA
-287 LKVSEATRI
+287 LKVAEATRI
-296 KAINDEINVTQT
+296 KAINDEISVTQT
-308 AMENLPKLAL
+308 AMESLPKLAL
-318 EFARLRVG
+318 EFARLRVA

-341 ELAKIATAD
+341 ELAKIAIAD
-350 ESSAFDIIDTPLV
+350 ESSAFDIIDSPLV
-363 PELKSKPKRSIMVVL
+363 PELKSKPKRATMVIL
-378 SGLLAGVI
+378 AGLLAGVI

-401 QKEKQES
+401 QKES

>member
-1 MSNKFNEIDTELIKK
+1 MNNKFNEIDTELIKK

-54 MPIVVAILVALYS
+54 MPLIVAILVALYS
-67 LTLPNYYKSSA
+67 LTMPNYYKSSA

-105 QNSDSGYLEAFLKS
+105 QSSDSGYLEAFLKS

-128 KYGIATNTAIVGPN
+128 KFGIATNTAIVGPN

-150 YDELLKTVNKTVSI
+150 YDDLLNIVNKTVSI
-164 SNDAKSGLITI
+164 GNDAKSGLITI
-175 SAETMDAKLSADI
+175 SAETMDANLSAQI
-188 TNTYI
+188 TNSYI
-193 EHLTRFASEPQRKKL
+193 EHLTRFANEPQRKKL
-208 HFLAEQ
+208 LFLSEQ
-214 LAQVNKDLNEAQEA
+214 LAQVTKDLNEAQES

-239 TLEDHAKSVV
+239 TLEEYAKSIV

-273 QSFGSMPELVKLEA
+273 QSFGSMPELIKLEA
-287 LKVSEATRI
+287 LKVAEATRI
-296 KAINDEINVTQT
+296 KAINDEISVTQT
-308 AMENLPKLAL
+308 AMESLPKLAL
-318 EFARLRVG
+318 EFARLRVA

-341 ELAKIATAD
+341 ELAKIAIAD
-350 ESSAFDIIDTPLV
+350 ESAAFDVIDSPLV
-363 PELKSKPKRSIMVVL
+363 PELKSKPKRATMVIL
-378 SGLLAGVI
+378 AGLLAGVI

-401 QKEKQES
+401 QKES

>member
-1 MSNKFNEIDTELIKK
+1 MNNKFNEIDTELIKK

-54 MPIVVAILVALYS
+54 MPLIVAILVALYS
-67 LTLPNYYKSSA
+67 LTMPNYYKSSA

-105 QNSDSGYLEAFLKS
+105 QSSDSGYLEAFLKS

-128 KYGIATNTAIVGPN
+128 KFGIATNTAIVGPN

-150 YDELLKTVNKTVSI
+150 YDDLLNIVNKTVSI
-164 SNDAKSGLITI
+164 GNDAKSGLITI
-175 SAETMDAKLSADI
+175 SAETMDANLSAQI
-188 TNTYI
+188 TNSYI
-193 EHLTRFASEPQRKKL
+193 EHLTRFANEPQRKKL
-208 HFLAEQ
+208 LFLSEQ
-214 LAQVNKDLNEAQEA
+214 LAQVTKDLNEAQES

-239 TLEDHAKSVV
+239 TLEEYAKSIV

-273 QSFGSMPELVKLEA
+273 QSFGSMPELIKLEA
-287 LKVSEATRI
+287 LKVAEATRI
-296 KAINDEINVTQT
+296 KAINDEISVTQT
-308 AMENLPKLAL
+308 AMESLPKLAL
-318 EFARLRVG
+318 DFARLRVA

-341 ELAKIATAD
+341 ELAKIAIAD
-350 ESSAFDIIDTPLV
+350 ESAAFDVIDSPLV
-363 PELKSKPKRSIMVVL
+363 PELKSKPKRATMVIL
-378 SGLLAGVI
+378 AGLLAGVI

-401 QKEKQES
+401 QKES

>member
-54 MPIVVAILVALYS
+54 MPLIVAILVALYS
-67 LTLPNYYKSSA
+67 LTMPNYYKSSA

-105 QNSDSGYLEAFLKS
+105 QSSDSGYLEAFLKS

-128 KYGIATNTAIVGPN
+128 KFGIATNTAIVGPN
-142 PKPASEVK
+142 PKPASDVK
-150 YDELLKTVNKTVSI
+150 YDDLLNTVNKTVSI
-164 SNDAKSGLITI
+164 GNDAKSGLITI
-175 SAETMDAKLSADI
+175 SAETMDANLSAQI
-188 TNTYI
+188 TNSYI
-193 EHLTRFASEPQRKKL
+193 EHLTRFANEPQRKKL
-208 HFLAEQ
+208 LFLSEQ
-214 LAQVNKDLNEAQEA
+214 LAQVTKDSNEAQES

-239 TLEDHAKSVV
+239 TLEEYAKSIV

-273 QSFGSMPELVKLEA
+273 QSFGSMPELIKLEA
-287 LKVSEATRI
+287 LKVAEATRI
-296 KAINDEINVTQT
+296 KAINDEISVTQT
-308 AMENLPKLAL
+308 AMESLPKLAL
-318 EFARLRVG
+318 EFARLRVA

-341 ELAKIATAD
+341 ELAKIAIAD
-350 ESSAFDIIDTPLV
+350 ESSAFDIIDSPLV
-363 PELKSKPKRSIMVVL
+363 PELKSKPKRATMVIL
-378 SGLLAGVI
+378 AGLLAGVI

-401 QKEKQES
+401 QKES

>member
-54 MPIVVAILVALYS
+54 MPLIVAILVALYS
-67 LTLPNYYKSSA
+67 LTMPNYYKSSA

-105 QNSDSGYLEAFLKS
+105 QSSDSGYLEAFLKS

-128 KYGIATNTAIVGPN
+128 KFGIATNTAIVGPN
-142 PKPASEVK
+142 PKPASDVK
-150 YDELLKTVNKTVSI
+150 YDDLLNTVNKTVSI
-164 SNDAKSGLITI
+164 GNDAKSGLITI
-175 SAETMDAKLSADI
+175 SAETMDANLSAQI
-188 TNTYI
+188 TNSYI
-193 EHLTRFASEPQRKKL
+193 EHLTRFANEPQRKKL
-208 HFLAEQ
+208 LFLSEQ
-214 LAQVNKDLNEAQEA
+214 LAQVTKDLNEAQES

-239 TLEDHAKSVV
+239 TLEEYAKSIV

-273 QSFGSMPELVKLEA
+273 QSFGSMPELIKLEA
-287 LKVSEATRI
+287 LKVAEATRI
-296 KAINDEINVTQT
+296 KAINDEISVTQT
-308 AMENLPKLAL
+308 AMESLPKLAL
-318 EFARLRVG
+318 EFARLRVA

-341 ELAKIATAD
+341 ELAKIAIAD
-350 ESSAFDIIDTPLV
+350 ESTAFDIIDSPLV
-363 PELKSKPKRSIMVVL
+363 PELKSKPKRATMVIL
-378 SGLLAGVI
+378 AGLLAGVI

-401 QKEKQES
+401 QKES

>member
-54 MPIVVAILVALYS
+54 MPLIVAILVALYS
-67 LTLPNYYKSSA
+67 LTMPNYYKSSA
-78 TLYVQSKSGGLS
+78 TLYVQSKSGGLN

-105 QNSDSGYLEAFLKS
+105 QSSDSGYLEAFLKS

-128 KYGIATNTAIVGPN
+128 KFGIATNTAIVGPN

-150 YDELLKTVNKTVSI
+150 YDDLLNIVNKTVSI
-164 SNDAKSGLITI
+164 GNDAKSGLITI
-175 SAETMDAKLSADI
+175 SAETMDANLSAQI
-188 TNTYI
+188 TNSYI
-193 EHLTRFASEPQRKKL
+193 EHLTRFANEPQRKKL
-208 HFLAEQ
+208 LFLSEQ
-214 LAQVNKDLNEAQEA
+214 LAQVTKDLNEAQES

-239 TLEDHAKSVV
+239 TLEEYAKSIV

-273 QSFGSMPELVKLEA
+273 QSFGSMPELIKLEA
-287 LKVSEATRI
+287 LKVAEATRI
-296 KAINDEINVTQT
+296 KAINDEISVTQT
-308 AMENLPKLAL
+308 AMESLPKLAL
-318 EFARLRVG
+318 EFARLRVA

-341 ELAKIATAD
+341 ELAKIAIAD
-350 ESSAFDIIDTPLV
+350 ESAAFDVIDSPLV
-363 PELKSKPKRSIMVVL
+363 PELKSKPKRATMVIL
-378 SGLLAGVI
+378 AGLLAGVI

-401 QKEKQES
+401 QKES

>member
-54 MPIVVAILVALYS
+54 MPLIVAILVALYS
-67 LTLPNYYKSSA
+67 LTMPNYYKSSA

-105 QNSDSGYLEAFLKS
+105 QSSDSGYLEAFLKS

-128 KYGIATNTAIVGPN
+128 KFGIATNTAIVGPN
-142 PKPASEVK
+142 PKPASDVK
-150 YDELLKTVNKTVSI
+150 YDDLLNTVNKTVSI
-164 SNDAKSGLITI
+164 GNDAKSGLITI
-175 SAETMDAKLSADI
+175 SAETMDANLSAQI
-188 TNTYI
+188 TNSYI
-193 EHLTRFASEPQRKKL
+193 EHLTRFANEPQRKKL
-208 HFLAEQ
+208 LFLSEQ
-214 LAQVNKDLNEAQEA
+214 LAQVTKDLNEAQES

-239 TLEDHAKSVV
+239 TLEEYAKSIV

-273 QSFGSMPELVKLEA
+273 QSFGSMPELIKLEA
-287 LKVSEATRI
+287 LKVAEATRI
-296 KAINDEINVTQT
+296 KAINDEISVTQT
-308 AMENLPKLAL
+308 AMESLPKLAL
-318 EFARLRVG
+318 EFARLRVA
-326 LSVKEKLFTMITEQH
+326 LSVKEKLFTMITEQY
-341 ELAKIATAD
+341 ELAKIAIAD
-350 ESSAFDIIDTPLV
+350 ESTAFDIIDSPLV
-363 PELKSKPKRSIMVVL
+363 PELKSKPKRATMVIL
-378 SGLLAGVI
+378 AGLLAGVI

-401 QKEKQES
+401 QKES

>member
-1 MSNKFNEIDTELIKK
+1 MNNKFNEIDTELIKK

-54 MPIVVAILVALYS
+54 MPLIVAILVALYS
-67 LTLPNYYKSSA
+67 LTMPNYYKSSA
-78 TLYVQSKSGGLS
+78 TLYVQSKSGGLN

-105 QNSDSGYLEAFLKS
+105 QSSDSGYLEAFLKS

-142 PKPASEVK
+142 PKPASDVK
-150 YDELLKTVNKTVSI
+150 YDDLLNIVNKTVSI
-164 SNDAKSGLITI
+164 GNDAKSGLITI
-175 SAETMDAKLSADI
+175 SAETMDANLSAQI
-188 TNTYI
+188 TNSYI
-193 EHLTRFASEPQRKKL
+193 EHLTRFANEPQRKKL
-208 HFLAEQ
+208 LFLSEQ
-214 LAQVNKDLNEAQEA
+214 LAQVTKDLNEAQES

-239 TLEDHAKSVV
+239 TLEEYAKSIV

-273 QSFGSMPELVKLEA
+273 QSFGSMPELIKLEA
-287 LKVSEATRI
+287 LKVAETTRI
-296 KAINDEINVTQT
+296 KAISDEITVTQT
-308 AMENLPKLAL
+308 AMESLPKLAL
-318 EFARLRVG
+318 DFARLRVA
-326 LSVKEKLFTMITEQH
+326 LSVKEKLFTMITEQY
-341 ELAKIATAD
+341 ELAKIAIAD
-350 ESSAFDIIDTPLV
+350 ESSAFDVIDSPLV
-363 PELKSKPKRSIMVVL
+363 PELKSKPKRATMVIL
-378 SGLLAGVI
+378 AGLLAGVI

-401 QKEKQES
+401 QKES

>member
-54 MPIVVAILVALYS
+54 MPLIVAILVALYS
-67 LTLPNYYKSSA
+67 LTMPNYYKSSA

-105 QNSDSGYLEAFLKS
+105 QSSDSGYLEAFLKS

-128 KYGIATNTAIVGPN
+128 KFGIATNTAIVGPN
-142 PKPASEVK
+142 PKPASDVK
-150 YDELLKTVNKTVSI
+150 YDDLLNTVNKTVSI
-164 SNDAKSGLITI
+164 GNDAKSRLITI
-175 SAETMDAKLSADI
+175 SAETMDANLSAQI
-188 TNTYI
+188 TNSYI
-193 EHLTRFASEPQRKKL
+193 EHLTRFANEPQRKKL
-208 HFLAEQ
+208 LFLSEQ
-214 LAQVNKDLNEAQEA
+214 LAQVTKDLNEAQES

-239 TLEDHAKSVV
+239 TLEEYAKSIV

-254 LQTEK
+254 LKTEK
-259 FSTEVS
+259 FTTHVS

-273 QSFGSMPELVKLEA
+273 QSFGSMPELIKLEA
-287 LKVSEATRI
+287 LKVAEATRI
-296 KAINDEINVTQT
+296 KAINDEISVTQT
-308 AMENLPKLAL
+308 AMESLPKLAL
-318 EFARLRVG
+318 DFARLRVA
-326 LSVKEKLFTMITEQH
+326 LSVKEKLFTMITEQY
-341 ELAKIATAD
+341 ELAKIAIAD
-350 ESSAFDIIDTPLV
+350 ESSAFDIIDSPLV
-363 PELKSKPKRSIMVVL
+363 PELKSKPKRATMVIL
-378 SGLLAGVI
+378 AGLLAGVI

-401 QKEKQES
+401 QKES

>member
-54 MPIVVAILVALYS
+54 MPLIVAILVALYS
-67 LTLPNYYKSSA
+67 LTMPNYYKSSA

-105 QNSDSGYLEAFLKS
+105 QSSDSGYLEAFLKS

-150 YDELLKTVNKTVSI
+150 YDDLLNIVNKTVSI
-164 SNDAKSGLITI
+164 GNDAKSGLITI
-175 SAETMDAKLSADI
+175 SAETMDANLSAQI
-188 TNTYI
+188 TNSYI
-193 EHLTRFASEPQRKKL
+193 EHLTRFANEPQRKKL
-208 HFLAEQ
+208 LFLSEQ
-214 LAQVNKDLNEAQEA
+214 LAQVTKDLNEAQES

-239 TLEDHAKSVV
+239 TLEEYAKSIV

-273 QSFGSMPELVKLEA
+273 QSFGSMPELIKLEA
-287 LKVSEATRI
+287 LKVAEATRI
-296 KAINDEINVTQT
+296 KAINDEISVTQT
-308 AMENLPKLAL
+308 AMESLPKLAL
-318 EFARLRVG
+318 EFARLRVA
-326 LSVKEKLFTMITEQH
+326 LSVKEKLFTMITEQY
-341 ELAKIATAD
+341 ELAKIAIAD
-350 ESSAFDIIDTPLV
+350 ESSAFDVIDSPLV
-363 PELKSKPKRSIMVVL
+363 PELKSKPKRATMVIL
-378 SGLLAGVI
+378 AGLLAGVI

-401 QKEKQES
+401 QKES

>member
-1 MSNKFNEIDTELIKK
+1 MNNKFNEIDTELIKK

-54 MPIVVAILVALYS
+54 MPLIVAILVALYS
-67 LTLPNYYKSSA
+67 LTMPNYYKSSA
-78 TLYVQSKSGGLS
+78 TLYVQSKSGGLN

-105 QNSDSGYLEAFLKS
+105 QSSDSGYLEAFLKS

-150 YDELLKTVNKTVSI
+150 YDDLLNIVNKTVSI
-164 SNDAKSGLITI
+164 GNDAKSGLITI
-175 SAETMDAKLSADI
+175 SAETMDANLSAQI
-188 TNTYI
+188 TNSYI
-193 EHLTRFASEPQRKKL
+193 EHLTRFANEPQHKKL
-208 HFLAEQ
+208 LFLSEQ
-214 LAQVNKDLNEAQEA
+214 LAQVTKDLNEAQES

-239 TLEDHAKSVV
+239 TLEEYAKSIV

-273 QSFGSMPELVKLEA
+273 QSFGSMPELIKLEA
-287 LKVSEATRI
+287 LKVAEATRI
-296 KAINDEINVTQT
+296 KAINDEISVTQT
-308 AMENLPKLAL
+308 AMESLPKLAL
-318 EFARLRVG
+318 DFARLRVA
-326 LSVKEKLFTMITEQH
+326 LSVKEKLFAMITEQH
-341 ELAKIATAD
+341 ELAKIAIAD
-350 ESSAFDIIDTPLV
+350 ESSAFDVIDSPLV
-363 PELKSKPKRSIMVVL
+363 PELKSKPKRATMVIL
-378 SGLLAGVI
+378 AGLLAGVI

-401 QKEKQES
+401 QKES